1 MNEFFEEE
9 NFMDDS
15 EETHIR
21 HAFDSFCKK
30 VVRNEALNI
39 QKKYAR
45 FRQRQISM
53 EILEHEGLGTEFY
66 YSEPDMNSSEIFIVL
81 GIKIFI
87 SNEELANAIAALPS
101 VRQEIILMS
110 FFIGLNDREIGD
122 IIGKSLGSV
131 WYQRQVALEELGKY
145 LGGIYEAK

>member
-1 MNEFFEEE
+1 MG
-9 NFMDDS
+9 DS

-21 HAFDSFCKK
+21 HVFDSFCKK

-53 EILEHEGLGTEFY
+53 EILEQRGLGIEFY
-66 YSEPDMNSSEIFIVL
+66 YSEPNLNSSGSFTVL
-81 GIKIFI
+81 GMKIFI
-87 SNEELANAIAALPS
+87 SNGELANAITALPS
-101 VRQEIILMS
+101 LRQEIILMS

-145 LGGIYEAK
+145 LGGNYEAK

>member
-1 MNEFFEEE
+1 MG
-9 NFMDDS
+9 DS
-15 EETHIR
+15 EETHIQ
-21 HAFDSFCKK
+21 HAFDSFCMK

-53 EILEHEGLGTEFY
+53 EILEQKGLGTEFY
-66 YSEPDMNSSEIFIVL
+66 YLELNLTSSGTFIVL
-81 GIKIFI
+81 GMKIFI
-87 SNEELANAIAALPS
+87 SNEELANAIAALPRQ
-101 VRQEIILMS
+101 RQEIILMF

-131 WYQRQVALEELGKY
+131 WYQPQVALEELGKY
-145 LGGIYEAK
+145 LGVNKYEAK

>member
-1 MNEFFEEE
+1 LNEFFEEE

>member
-1 MNEFFEEE
+1 MG
-9 NFMDDS
+9 DS

-53 EILEHEGLGTEFY
+53 EILEQKGLGTEFY
-66 YSEPDMNSSEIFIVL
+66 YSEPNMNSSGSFIVL
-81 GIKIFI
+81 GVKIFI
-87 SNEELANAIAALPS
+87 SNEDLENVIAALPS
-101 VRQEIILMS
+101 LRQEIILMS

-145 LGGIYEAK
+145 LGGNNEAK

>member
-1 MNEFFEEE
+1 
-9 NFMDDS
+9 MDDS

-45 FRQRQISM
+45 FRQREISM

>member
-1 MNEFFEEE
+1 MGY
-9 NFMDDS
+9 S

-21 HAFDSFCKK
+21 HVFDSFCKK

-53 EILEHEGLGTEFY
+53 EILEQRGLGTEFY
-66 YSEPDMNSSEIFIVL
+66 YSEPNLNSSGSFTVL
-81 GIKIFI
+81 GMKIFI
-87 SNEELANAIAALPS
+87 SNGELANAITALPS
-101 VRQEIILMS
+101 LRQEIILMS

-145 LGGIYEAK
+145 LGGNYEAK

>member
-1 MNEFFEEE
+1 MG
-9 NFMDDS
+9 DS
-15 EETHIR
+15 GETHIR

-53 EILEHEGLGTEFY
+53 EILKQKGLDTEFY
-66 YSEPDMNSSEIFIVL
+66 YSEPNMNSSGSFIVL

>member
-1 MNEFFEEE
+1 MG
-9 NFMDDS
+9 DS

-39 QKKYAR
+39 QKKHAK

-53 EILEHEGLGTEFY
+53 EVLEQKGLGTEFY
-66 YSEPDMNSSEIFIVL
+66 YSEPNLNSSAIFIVH

-87 SNEELANAIAALPS
+87 LNEELANAVAKLPS
-101 VRQEIILMS
+101 LRQEIILMS

-145 LGGIYEAK
+145 LGGNYEAK

>member
-1 MNEFFEEE
+1 MG
-9 NFMDDS
+9 DT

-53 EILEHEGLGTEFY
+53 EILEQKGLGTEFY
-66 YSEPDMNSSEIFIVL
+66 YSEPNMNSSGTFIVL
-81 GIKIFI
+81 GMKIFI

-101 VRQEIILMS
+101 LRQEIILMS
-110 FFIGLNDREIGD
+110 FFIGLNDREISD

-131 WYQRQVALEELGKY
+131 WYQRQAALEELAKF
-145 LGGIYEAK
+145 LGGNYEEK

>member
-1 MNEFFEEE
+1 
-9 NFMDDS
+9 MDDS

>member
-1 MNEFFEEE
+1 MG
-9 NFMDDS
+9 DS

-21 HAFDSFCKK
+21 HVFDSFCKK

-53 EILEHEGLGTEFY
+53 EILEQRGLGTEFY
-66 YSEPDMNSSEIFIVL
+66 YSEPNLNSSGSFTVL
-81 GIKIFI
+81 GMKIFI
-87 SNEELANAIAALPS
+87 SNGELANAIAALPS
-101 VRQEIILMS
+101 LRQEIILLS

-145 LGGIYEAK
+145 FGDNYEAK

>member
-1 MNEFFEEE
+1 MG
-9 NFMDDS
+9 DS
-15 EETHIR
+15 EETHIQ

-53 EILEHEGLGTEFY
+53 EILEQKGLGTEFY
-66 YSEPDMNSSEIFIVL
+66 YLEPNLTSSGTFIVL
-81 GIKIFI
+81 GMKIFI
-87 SNEELANAIAALPS
+87 SNEELANAIAALPRQ
-101 VRQEIILMS
+101 RQEIILMF

-122 IIGKSLGSV
+122 L
-131 WYQRQVALEELGKY
+131 LGKASAVFGTNHRW
-145 LGGIYEAK
+145 LWKS

>member
-1 MNEFFEEE
+1 MG
-9 NFMDDS
+9 DS
-15 EETHIR
+15 EETHNR

-53 EILEHEGLGTEFY
+53 EILEQKGLGKEFY
-66 YSEPDMNSSEIFIVL
+66 YLEPNLNSSGTFIVL
-81 GIKIFI
+81 GLKIFI
-87 SNEELANAIAALPS
+87 SNEELTNAIAALPS
-101 VRQEIILMS
+101 LRQKIILMS

-131 WYQRQVALEELGKY
+131 WYQRQVALEELGKH
-145 LGGIYEAK
+145 LGDNYEEK

>member
-1 MNEFFEEE
+1 MG
-9 NFMDDS
+9 DS
-15 EETHIR
+15 GETHIR

-53 EILEHEGLGTEFY
+53 EILKQKGLGTEFY
-66 YSEPDMNSSEIFIVL
+66 YSEPNMNSSGSFIVL

-87 SNEELANAIAALPS
+87 SNEELANAIAALS
-101 VRQEIILMS
+101 SLRQEIILMS

-131 WYQRQVALEELGKY
+131 WYQRQMALEELGKY
-145 LGGIYEAK
+145 LGVKYEAK

>member
-1 MNEFFEEE
+1 MG
-9 NFMDDS
+9 DS

-53 EILEHEGLGTEFY
+53 EILEQKGLGTEFY
-66 YSEPDMNSSEIFIVL
+66 YSEPNMNSSGSFIVL

-101 VRQEIILMS
+101 LRQEIILMS

>member
-1 MNEFFEEE
+1 MG
-9 NFMDDS
+9 DS

-21 HAFDSFCKK
+21 HVFDSFCKK

-39 QKKYAR
+39 QKKYVR

-53 EILEHEGLGTEFY
+53 EILEQKGLGTEFY
-66 YSEPDMNSSEIFIVL
+66 YSEPNLNNSGSYIVL
-81 GIKIFI
+81 GIKIYI
-87 SNEELANAIAALPS
+87 SNEALANAIAELPS
-101 VRQEIILMS
+101 LRQEIILMS

-131 WYQRQVALEELGKY
+131 WYQRQVALEDLGEF
-145 LGGIYEAK
+145 LGDDYEEK

>member
-1 MNEFFEEE
+1 
-9 NFMDDS
+9 MDDS

-87 SNEELANAIAALPS
+87 SNEELANSIAALPS

-122 IIGKSLGSV
+122 IIGESLGSV

>member
-1 MNEFFEEE
+1 MG
-9 NFMDDS
+9 DS
-15 EETHIR
+15 GETHIR

-53 EILEHEGLGTEFY
+53 EILKQKGLDTESY
-66 YSEPDMNSSEIFIVL
+66 YSEPNMNSSGSFIVL

-87 SNEELANAIAALPS
+87 SN
-101 VRQEIILMS
+101 LM
-110 FFIGLNDREIGD
+110 
-122 IIGKSLGSV
+122 V
-131 WYQRQVALEELGKY
+131 
-145 LGGIYEAK
+145 

>member
-1 MNEFFEEE
+1 MG
-9 NFMDDS
+9 DS

-53 EILEHEGLGTEFY
+53 EILEREGLGTEFY
-66 YSEPDMNSSEIFIVL
+66 YSEPNLNSNGSFTVL
-81 GIKIFI
+81 GMKIFI
-87 SNEELANAIAALPS
+87 SNEELANAIVALPS
-101 VRQEIILMS
+101 LRQDIMLMS
-110 FFIGLNDREIGD
+110 FFIGLNDREIGI

>member
-1 MNEFFEEE
+1 MG
-9 NFMDDS
+9 DS

-53 EILEHEGLGTEFY
+53 EILEPKGLGTEFY
-66 YSEPDMNSSEIFIVL
+66 YSEPDLNSNDSFIVL
-81 GIKIFI
+81 GIKVFI

-101 VRQEIILMS
+101 LRQEIILMS

>member
-1 MNEFFEEE
+1 MLFR
-9 NFMDDS
+9 S
-15 EETHIR
+15 
-21 HAFDSFCKK
+21 C
-30 VVRNEALNI
+30 NEALNI

-53 EILEHEGLGTEFY
+53 EILEQKGLGTEFY
-66 YSEPDMNSSEIFIVL
+66 YLEPNLNSSGTFIVL
-81 GIKIFI
+81 GMKIFI

-101 VRQEIILMS
+101 QRQEIIFMS

-131 WYQRQVALEELGKY
+131 WYQRQMALEELGKY
-145 LGGIYEAK
+145 LGVKYEAK

>member
-1 MNEFFEEE
+1 MG
-9 NFMDDS
+9 DS
-15 EETHIR
+15 GETHIR

-53 EILEHEGLGTEFY
+53 EILKQKGLDTEFY
-66 YSEPDMNSSEIFIVL
+66 YSEPNMNSSGSFIVL

-87 SNEELANAIAALPS
+87 SNEELSNAIAALS
-101 VRQEIILMS
+101 SLRQEIILMS

-122 IIGKSLGSV
+122 IIGKSLGGV
-131 WYQRQVALEELGKY
+131 WYQRQVVLEELGKY
-145 LGGIYEAK
+145 LGGNYEAK

>member
-1 MNEFFEEE
+1 MG
-9 NFMDDS
+9 DS

-53 EILEHEGLGTEFY
+53 EILEREGLGTEFY
-66 YSEPDMNSSEIFIVL
+66 YSEPNLNSNGSFTVL
-81 GIKIFI
+81 GMKIFI
-87 SNEELANAIAALPS
+87 SNEELAN
-101 VRQEIILMS
+101 
-110 FFIGLNDREIGD
+110 
-122 IIGKSLGSV
+122 
-131 WYQRQVALEELGKY
+131 
-145 LGGIYEAK
+145 

>member
-1 MNEFFEEE
+1 MG
-9 NFMDDS
+9 DS
-15 EETHIR
+15 EETHIQ
-21 HAFDSFCKK
+21 HTFDSFCKK
-30 VVRNEALNI
+30 VVCNEALNI

-53 EILEHEGLGTEFY
+53 EILEQKGLGTEFY
-66 YSEPDMNSSEIFIVL
+66 YLEPNLNSSGTFIVL
-81 GIKIFI
+81 GMKIFI

-101 VRQEIILMS
+101 QRQEIIFMS

-131 WYQRQVALEELGKY
+131 WYQRQMALEELGKY
-145 LGGIYEAK
+145 LGVKYEAK

>member
-1 MNEFFEEE
+1 MG
-9 NFMDDS
+9 DS

-53 EILEHEGLGTEFY
+53 EILEQKGLGTEFY
-66 YSEPDMNSSEIFIVL
+66 YSEPNLNSSGSFIVL

-101 VRQEIILMS
+101 LRQEIVLMF

-131 WYQRQVALEELGKY
+131 WYQRQVALEELGKH
-145 LGGIYEAK
+145 LGGNYEAK